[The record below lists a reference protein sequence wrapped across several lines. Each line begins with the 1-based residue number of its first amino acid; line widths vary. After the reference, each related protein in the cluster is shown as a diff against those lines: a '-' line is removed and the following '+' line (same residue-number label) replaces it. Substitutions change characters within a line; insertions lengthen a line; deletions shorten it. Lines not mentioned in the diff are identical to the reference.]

1 MYLIAV
7 KDLDPKN
14 ALGYMFWAGFKA
26 DSQSEGSLPIFQKP
40 MVSAEKGFQE
50 NEKSLQATL
59 FTTKEYADKEVVRL
73 KELIHKHTGKYYE
86 MESISADMAGSMLKL
101 WK

>member
-14 ALGYMFWAGFKA
+14 PLGYMFWAGFKA
-26 DSQSEGSLPIFQKP
+26 DSQSDGSIPIFNKP
-40 MVSAEKGFQE
+40 MVTADTGFQE
-50 NEKSLQATL
+50 NEKSLQAML
-59 FTTKEYADKEVVRL
+59 FTTKEYADKEVIRL
-73 KELIHKHTGKYYE
+73 KEIINKQTGRYYE
-86 MESISADMAGSMLKL
+86 MEPISADMAGSMLKL